1 MVVAYENDFGFYS
14 IEEDVLSIRYRT
26 GVIMTLDTAKAMVAD
41 RHRIQE
47 GLVYPLLC
55 DIRGIVEIDRLARN
69 YLALEGS
76 YLIRATALVV
86 CHPTSEAISE
96 FYLHTTY
103 SPVPTES
110 FYNLQEALVFLRE
123 YL

>member
-1 MVVAYENDFGFYS
+1 MLVTCENNFGFFS
-14 IEEDVLSIRYRT
+14 IEKEILSIRYRE
-26 GVIMTLDTAKAMVAD
+26 GVIITLDVAMAMVAD
-41 RHRIQE
+41 RCGIQE

-55 DIRGIVEIDRLARN
+55 DIRGVVQIDRLARN

-76 YLIRATALVV
+76 YLVKAIAIVV
-86 CHPTSEAISE
+86 GGPVSEALAE

-110 FYNLQEALVFLRE
+110 FYNLQEALTFLRG